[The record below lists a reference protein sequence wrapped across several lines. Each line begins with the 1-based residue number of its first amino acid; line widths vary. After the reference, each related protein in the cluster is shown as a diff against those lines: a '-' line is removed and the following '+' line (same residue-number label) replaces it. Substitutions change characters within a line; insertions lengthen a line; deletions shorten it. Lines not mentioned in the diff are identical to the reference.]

1 MKIISRVF
9 LDGKFINRDEIINSG
24 QSDRLPDA
32 EVIAKNIDKLRNS
45 EENVW
50 GYLIL
55 IHENGISN
63 SPLSENDLIFNI

>member
-32 EVIAKNIDKLRNS
+32 EVIAENIDKLRNS

>member
-9 LDGKFINRDEIINSG
+9 LDGKFINRDEIINTG

>member
-1 MKIISRVF
+1 MKIITRVF
-9 LDGKFINRDEIINSG
+9 LDGKFISQDEIKQSG
-24 QSDRLPDA
+24 QVNRLPDS

-63 SPLSENDLIFNI
+63 SPLSENDLIINI